1 MPAWSSR
8 RAGHCRSDS
17 QEERSVRCWSSTT
30 LAKKHQATSATS
42 TTGRV
47 QSPGD
52 RRNDQY
58 RPNTK
63 HQATGATEQGSR
75 DPDEYSPH
83 QPEPKLVEL
92 LAAAVGAFSVWL
104 SVRQNI
110 WSWPTA
116 IVNVV
121 LYAIVFYQ
129 TKLYA
134 DMGLQVVYA
143 VLSLY
148 GWYEWLYGGEGRTE
162 LRVTRTG
169 RRLGT
174 LLTLI
179 AAAGSA
185 ALGVLLHRTTD
196 AALPFMDSFLSS
208 TSLVAQWMMTRKLL
222 ENWLVWI
229 GVDVLYVGMF
239 VFKGLYL
246 TAGLYA
252 VFLALAVN
260 GYLDWRRSMADAAAA
275 EATA

>member
-1 MPAWSSR
+1 M
-8 RAGHCRSDS
+8 
-17 QEERSVRCWSSTT
+17 ST
-30 LAKKHQATSATS
+30 L
-42 TTGRV
+42 
-47 QSPGD
+47 
-52 RRNDQY
+52 
-58 RPNTK
+58 
-63 HQATGATEQGSR
+63 
-75 DPDEYSPH
+75 
-83 QPEPKLVEL
+83 EL
-92 LAAAVGAFSVWL
+92 FAALVGAVSVYL

-121 LYAIVFYQ
+121 LYALVFYEAR
-129 TKLYA
+129 LYA

-143 VLSLY
+143 ILSIY

-162 LRVTRTG
+162 LHVTRTG
-169 RRLGT
+169 WRLG
-174 LLTLI
+174 LVLAAI

-185 ALGVLLHRTTD
+185 LLGVFLHHETD

-239 VFKGLYL
+239 IFKNLYL

-252 VFLALAVN
+252 VFLALAVK
-260 GYLDWRRSMADAAAA
+260 GWLDWRRSMRETPAPAAIAA
-275 EATA
+275 